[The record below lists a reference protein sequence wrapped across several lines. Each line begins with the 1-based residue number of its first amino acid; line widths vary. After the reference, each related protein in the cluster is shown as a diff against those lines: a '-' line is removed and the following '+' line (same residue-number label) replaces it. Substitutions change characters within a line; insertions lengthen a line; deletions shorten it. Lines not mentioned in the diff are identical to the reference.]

1 MSVEGLSENLNIIQD
16 LVIPG
21 LDTDL
26 DVIQSLDDE
35 PNDVGGLTA
44 AELKGKFDQS
54 GNAIKNYINNTLL
67 PAISDT
73 VAEEAVRAEAE
84 TTRQTQETARQTAE
98 SGRASA
104 EQSRVSAEG
113 VRQAQE
119 SARGTAEQARA
130 SAETAR
136 EQAEAARVSAEQA
149 RMSAE
154 SARVLAET
162 ARESSMQQVESALES
177 AEQGRVTAE
186 QGRVSAEA
194 ARNVWENYSNSK
206 RYVPGNKVAYG
217 GSSYVCTAP
226 TAGNAPADT
235 AYWTL
240 IAAKGQD
247 GQGVGDMLSATYDP
261 AGRAQDVFAYA
272 DAAEAAAKAASRPS
286 TWMPSASEVGAA
298 PSSHTHPASD
308 LTTAVPVTKG
318 GTGASTAEGARSN
331 LGACANALE
340 PSTAAALGLT
350 GDATVNDGLAKLALG
365 PFEIGDTLSTLRTDL
380 GDKWLLCNGAE
391 VDKTTYPSLYDLSS
405 VNKSDATVRS
415 FGDPYDIAS
424 DETTYVM
431 CGYDRSALKALI
443 GYTVNPTE
451 NSSAW
456 TYVNLGGI
464 ANWKAT
470 RIMVRN
476 GVWVAVGYSMNDE
489 SYLPVIA
496 TTTNPAGD
504 WTVQTISSQKC
515 QLTGLVYAFGK
526 WITAGS
532 TGNGSNTRI
541 FTTAN
546 PMSSWAETV
555 IDTKNDN
562 FKLEDLAFNGATLCA
577 IGYGYYN
584 NNPYALVKDSSS
596 GPWVLK
602 KLSDTL
608 YFHLNSITYADGKW
622 VAAGQYTSYNEIGIY
637 VSLDL
642 NTWQFKEYGSVAY
655 YGAFIEYWNGS
666 WCVGGSYQKGYPYM
680 ITTTDPL
687 KDWEEI
693 TLTDYDDDVLGA
705 SAAGNYLFALG
716 RDHSDSSARLITL
729 LKKLPQISVNGVY
742 TYIKAK
748 E

>member
-136 EQAEAARVSAEQA
+136 EQTEVARVSAEQA

-308 LTTAVPVTKG
+308 LTTAVPVAKG
-318 GTGASTAEGARSN
+318 GTGASTAEGARKN
-331 LGACANALE
+331 LGACALVA
-340 PSTAAALGLT
+340 PV
-350 GDATVNDGLAKLALG
+350 TVTLAVASWAGSG
-365 PFEIGDTLSTLRTDL
+365 PWTQ
-380 GDKWLLCNGAE
+380 
-391 VDKTTYPSLYDLSS
+391 
-405 VNKSDATVRS
+405 TVTVS
-415 FGDPYDIAS
+415 GVTAS
-424 DETTYVM
+424 DNHIGVFPVDVADNDARKLYE
-431 CGYDRSALKALI
+431 KAYGCLAA
-443 GYTVNPTE
+443 E
-451 NSSAW
+451 
-456 TYVNLGGI
+456 
-464 ANWKAT
+464 
-470 RIMVRN
+470 
-476 GVWVAVGYSMNDE
+476 
-489 SYLPVIA
+489 
-496 TTTNPAGD
+496 
-504 WTVQTISSQKC
+504 
-515 QLTGLVYAFGK
+515 
-526 WITAGS
+526 
-532 TGNGSNTRI
+532 
-541 FTTAN
+541 
-546 PMSSWAETV
+546 AETV
-555 IDTKNDN
+555 AGGVKFTCRDKKPET
-562 FKLEDLAFNGATLCA
+562 AFQV
-577 IGYGYYN
+577 I
-584 NNPYALVKDSSS
+584 
-596 GPWVLK
+596 
-602 KLSDTL
+602 
-608 YFHLNSITYADGKW
+608 I
-622 VAAGQYTSYNEIGIY
+622 
-637 VSLDL
+637 
-642 NTWQFKEYGSVAY
+642 
-655 YGAFIEYWNGS
+655 
-666 WCVGGSYQKGYPYM
+666 KG
-680 ITTTDPL
+680 
-687 KDWEEI
+687 
-693 TLTDYDDDVLGA
+693 V
-705 SAAGNYLFALG
+705 
-716 RDHSDSSARLITL
+716 R
-729 LKKLPQISVNGVY
+729 
-742 TYIKAK
+742 
-748 E
+748 